1 MRYLFEH
8 YAFDTDRR
16 ELRRGDDVVPTAPQ
30 VFDLLDYLICNR
42 ARVVSK
48 DDLVNAIWKGRI
60 VSEAALTTRLNAARS
75 AIGDTGEEQRLIKT
89 LPRKGF
95 RFIGTV
101 REENLHSGA
110 TGISV
115 RPTGSA
121 EAALPPDRPSIAV
134 LPFENMSDDTE
145 QDHFTDGIVE
155 EIITGLAGFQW
166 LSVVARN
173 SSFAYRGRAID
184 VRQIGRELDVRFI
197 LEGSVRKTGDRIR
210 ITGQLIDTATG
221 THVWADHFDGGLE
234 HAFDLQDQVTASVV
248 GAIEP
253 VVLRVETRRA
263 TRKPAATS
271 WERLMHGFAVQRR
284 LTREANA
291 EALQIFQR
299 EIQIDPDSAAGYA
312 FASQCYTW
320 AKSFGWFTDHAA
332 ESAEGAR
339 LARRALDL
347 GRDDP
352 LFLTAA
358 GFGLA
363 YLQGDLDVAT
373 DAVAR
378 ARALNPNSPAAL
390 GLHGWIHVWRGEPE
404 LALANVERALLL
416 SPSDVFAFAWWCVG
430 AYAHFACGRNDDALS
445 WAERTS
451 REHPGYLPAARM
463 IVASAALG
471 GRPESPEMSLAR
483 LRQLDPMLRLSNLR
497 EQMPFRRAEDLARLT
512 DGLRKAG
519 LPE

>member
-1 MRYLFEH
+1 LLYSFADCTLNTE
-8 YAFDTDRR
+8 RR
-16 ELRRGDDVVPTAPQ
+16 ELRRYGDLVAVTPQ
-30 VFDLLDYLICNR
+30 VFDLLEYLISNR
-42 ARVVSK
+42 EHVVSR
-48 DDLVNAIWKGRI
+48 DDLIASVWKGRI
-60 VSEAALTTRLNAARS
+60 VSESALNTRINGARS
-75 AIGDTGEEQRLIKT
+75 AIGDSGEEQRLIKT
-89 LPRKGF
+89 LARKGV
-95 RFIGTV
+95 RFVGEV
-101 REENLHSGA
+101 REERDSA
-110 TGISV
+110 
-115 RPTGSA
+115 PTTAGPTVQPKQPPA
-121 EAALPPDRPSIAV
+121 EPDRLSIAV
-134 LPFENMSDDTE
+134 LPFENMIDDPE

-155 EIITGLAGFQW
+155 EIITRLSGFQW

-184 VRQIGRELDVRFI
+184 VRQIGRELGVRFI
-197 LEGSVRKTGDRIR
+197 LAGSVRKTGDRVR
-210 ITGQLIDTATG
+210 ITGQLIDTTTG

-253 VVLRVETRRA
+253 AVLRVETRRA
-263 TRKPAATS
+263 TRELATTA

-284 LTREANA
+284 LTKEANA
-291 EALQIFQR
+291 EALQIFRQ
-299 EIQIDPDSAAGYA
+299 EIQLDPDLAAGYA

-320 AKSFGWFTDHAA
+320 AKSFGWFTDPAA

-352 LFLTAA
+352 SVLTAA
-358 GFGLA
+358 GFALA
-363 YLQGDLDVAT
+363 YLQGDLNVAT

-378 ARALNPNSPAAL
+378 ARALNPNSPSAL
-390 GLHGWIHVWRGEPE
+390 GLQGWIHVWRGEPE
-404 LALANVERALLL
+404 LALADVERALQL
-416 SPSDVFAFAWWCVG
+416 SPSDVFSFAWWCVG
-430 AYAHFACGRNDDALS
+430 SYAHFASGRNDDALS

-451 REHPGYLPAARM
+451 REHPGYLPSARM
-463 IVASAALG
+463 IVASAAFG
-471 GRPESPEMSLAR
+471 GRPESPEMSLGR
-483 LRQLDPMLRLSNLR
+483 LRQLDPMLRLSNLK